1 MNQTTDELQRKS
13 KISALSRAAVMTAV
27 TCVLA
32 PLSIPIGP
40 VPLSLTTFAIY
51 LSLYLL
57 NWKWAT
63 GSLLAYLVI
72 GMIGMPVFS
81 GFTGGLG
88 KLMGPTGGYIVGFFP
103 MAMLSGLI
111 VGKCSSRWGQFLGFV
126 IGTAV
131 CYAFGTA
138 WFCFE
143 SQTPLHAALAACVYP
158 FLPGDLL
165 KIILA
170 MTFGPMLRKQLI
182 RAGLMKETD

>member
-1 MNQTTDELQRKS
+1 MNATTDELQRKT
-13 KISALSRAAVMTAV
+13 KISDLARAAVMTAV
-27 TCVLA
+27 LCVLA

-40 VPLSLTTFAIY
+40 IPISLATLSIY
-51 LSLYLL
+51 LSVYLL

-88 KLMGPTGGYIVGFFP
+88 KLMGPTGGYIIGYFP
-103 MAMLSGLI
+103 MAIVSALI
-111 VGKCSSRWGQFLGFV
+111 VGKCSKRWGQFLGLV
-126 IGTAV
+126 LGTAA

-138 WFCFE
+138 WFCFV
-143 SQTPLHAALAACVYP
+143 SQTPLNAAMAACVYP
-158 FLPGDLL
+158 FLPGDLV

-170 MTFGPMLRKQLI
+170 MAFGPMIRKQLI
-182 RAGLMKETD
+182 RAGLMKG